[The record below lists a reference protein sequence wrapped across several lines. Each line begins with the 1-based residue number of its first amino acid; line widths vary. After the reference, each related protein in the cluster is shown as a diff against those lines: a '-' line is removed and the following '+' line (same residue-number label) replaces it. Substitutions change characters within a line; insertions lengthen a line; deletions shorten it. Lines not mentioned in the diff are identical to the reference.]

1 MWGELAVG
9 AMSKLSEMA
18 WPDAM
23 LDIVKTLPR
32 CYQTSAELP
41 PHISSLLDR
50 IGQKPVLQQQQPQ
63 SDPNKKE
70 KAFSI
75 GLSLDSRG

>member
-23 LDIVKTLPR
+23 LDIVKALPR

-50 IGQKPVLQQQQPQ
+50 IGQKPALQQQQ

-70 KAFSI
+70 TAFSI
-75 GLSLDSRG
+75 GLSLGSRG